1 MNRRRFLNYCSGVIT
16 PLMIPFIPPLYKNH
30 GIIYPKIPIVDV
42 HVHLIGSSP
51 LNGCYVS
58 KRFQKSLAV
67 RLSRLFLDLGSVPGS
82 WSQVASKKIKNGKI
96 LSVDIKEML
105 PVSNTIFSK
114 GDFTEWETQNKIMK
128 FFNTKIDTV
137 VSDMASNTTGNK
149 ELDSLRTGNLCLN
162 ALEFSRKILKTDAY
176 FISKVFMGAIFK
188 EIQIR
193 AKEIFKEVLIF
204 KPKSSRKESKEIY
217 IFSKNLKGIND

>member
-1 MNRRRFLNYCSGVIT
+1 MDSRSYKDHFFKKAKAQGYRSRSAFKLIEIDQRFHFL
-16 PLMIPFIPPLYKNH
+16 
-30 GIIYPKIPIVDV
+30 
-42 HVHLIGSSP
+42 
-51 LNGCYVS
+51 S
-58 KRFQKSLAV
+58 K
-67 RLSRLFLDLGSVPGS
+67 SRLLLDLGSVPGS

-105 PVSNTIFSK
+105 PISNTIFLK
-114 GDFTEWETQNKIMK
+114 GDFTELETQNKIMK

-162 ALEFSRKILKTDAY
+162 ALEFSGKILKTNAY
-176 FISKVFMGAIFK
+176 FVSKIFMGTIFK

-204 KPKSSRKESKEIY
+204 KPKSSRKESREIY
-217 IFSKNLKGIND
+217 IFCKNLKAIND

>member
-1 MNRRRFLNYCSGVIT
+1 MKKNKSSKDWLRKQKKDKFFKQSKIEGYRSRSAFKLIEIDQRFHFL
-16 PLMIPFIPPLYKNH
+16 
-30 GIIYPKIPIVDV
+30 
-42 HVHLIGSSP
+42 
-51 LNGCYVS
+51 S
-58 KRFQKSLAV
+58 KSRSL
-67 RLSRLFLDLGSVPGS
+67 LDLGSVPGS

-105 PVSNTIFSK
+105 PISNTIFLK
-114 GDFTEWETQNKIMK
+114 GDFTELETQNKIMK

-162 ALEFSRKILKTDAY
+162 ALEFSRKILKTNAY
-176 FISKVFMGAIFK
+176 FVSKIFMGAIFK

-217 IFSKNLKGIND
+217 IFCRNLKVIND

>member
-1 MNRRRFLNYCSGVIT
+1 LKKNKISKNWINKQNRDIYVRESKDQGYRSRSAFKLIEIDQRFHFL
-16 PLMIPFIPPLYKNH
+16 
-30 GIIYPKIPIVDV
+30 
-42 HVHLIGSSP
+42 
-51 LNGCYVS
+51 S
-58 KRFQKSLAV
+58 KSRSL
-67 RLSRLFLDLGSVPGS
+67 LDLGSVPGS

-105 PVSNTIFSK
+105 PISNTIFLK
-114 GDFTEWETQNKIMK
+114 GDFTELETQNKIMK

-162 ALEFSRKILKTDAY
+162 ALEFSRKILKTNAY
-176 FISKVFMGAIFK
+176 FVSKIFMGAIFK

-217 IFSKNLKGIND
+217 IFCRNLRVLND